1 MPCQRA
7 RAIPIG
13 GSGRRLS
20 SRLVTSAGCSAR
32 VHAALLPPPAGSAFA
47 NGPGRRTTRRYS
59 RSSPA
64 TCMRTARPRRRTSPA
79 SWPPPAL
86 RRRAVRHAGRR
97 AGARRA
103 GRRARLDRGRRHRN
117 AAPPAPRPVA
127 AALLRRLPRRG
138 PARDRLYP
146 GPAAARALT
155 PSGQAGNY
163 PVLLVDGVVGGLRH
177 QRRSAAGSPS
187 PSSRCAS

>member
-1 MPCQRA
+1 MISQSAFPAALTWSGVLRTGPGPPGDLHQPVSLAA
-7 RAIPIG
+7 RLPPR
-13 GSGRRLS
+13 GRR
-20 SRLVTSAGCSAR
+20 RGAAHAR
-32 VHAALLPPPAGSAFA
+32 HPLPVCVRPGHAAALRQVAG
-47 NGPGRRTTRRYS
+47 R
-59 RSSPA
+59 
-64 TCMRTARPRRRTSPA
+64 
-79 SWPPPAL
+79 PPAL

-127 AALLRRLPRRG
+127 AALLRRLRRRG

-163 PVLLVDGVVGGLRH
+163 PVLLVDGVVGGLWH